1 MEITT
6 GSLCLACTTFIAVV
20 ASVAAVVYLLSP
32 SRTVNIFGPK
42 DPLTGRLKG
51 LLARRRFAAVMI
63 IVISIMFLLGIR
75 LMERPAGPDWL
86 YFWAIL
92 LLMLLW
98 LVALALLDV
107 FEVGAICRTIS
118 NRSEQRLVQILQVM
132 KNSQTTDSQAQDHTR
147 SVSTD
152 ELETLE
158 M

>member
-6 GSLCLACTTFIAVV
+6 GSLYLAWTAFIPVV
-20 ASVAAVVYLLSP
+20 ASVAAVIYLLIP
-32 SRTVNIFGPK
+32 SRTVNIFGPS
-42 DPLTGRLKG
+42 DPLTGRLKA

-92 LLMLLW
+92 LGMLLW
-98 LVALALLDV
+98 LVALAMLDV